1 MSYNLYLRKSH
12 LEKVFSW
19 YNKIRNK
26 IGEFIMF
33 NLKKYNQEMDKVFD
47 YFKDNLKSVR
57 TGRAHTSMLDGVMVE
72 AYGTSMPLN
81 QTANITVSDA
91 QMLLV
96 TPFDV
101 NNLEAIVAA
110 IRNNQTLGLNPTDDG
125 KNIRVPI
132 PPLTEER
139 RLQMVKQVKTK
150 VEEAK
155 VSVRNIRHDAIK
167 EVKNLKNDKK
177 ISEDDQKLYEKQ
189 IQDLVDQTQD
199 NIDKLF
205 AEKEQEMTTV

>member
-1 MSYNLYLRKSH
+1 
-12 LEKVFSW
+12 
-19 YNKIRNK
+19 
-26 IGEFIMF
+26 MF